1 MTAFGSPTN
10 AVAIGGYGSFD
21 GTMEG
26 SFGRPRIVGTFTG
39 ERMQAF
45 DVVWGSATGTAVIEN
60 SYVDVK
66 DVAIRSGDSTIVTTG
81 RFSLGYPRADRGE
94 EINAIIRIT
103 RRPVADLRHSFELD
117 DYDLDGLRA
126 GARLGGLA
134 QQALESRRGRS
145 IVVVVFEFN
154 DGEVEVRG
162 QVGQGRRE
170 AMLRLDDGGEGGIS
184 G

>member
-1 MTAFGSPTN
+1 MYA
-10 AVAIGGYGSFD
+10 
-21 GTMEG
+21 
-26 SFGRPRIVGTFTG
+26 GRW
-39 ERMQAF
+39 AF
-45 DVVWGSATGTAVIEN
+45 DVDAPEHHHHQLIAGAF
-60 SYVDVK
+60 VD
-66 DVAIRSGDSTIVTTG
+66 
-81 RFSLGYPRADRGE
+81 
-94 EINAIIRIT
+94 
-103 RRPVADLRHSFELD
+103 
-117 DYDLDGLRA
+117 DLDGLRA